1 MFQILQRTC
10 TSLLIFSSCLLLA
23 TAESVDAEQ
32 SRIVT
37 LGGSAT
43 EIVFALGMG
52 DSVIGSERSSTYPR
66 AVAKLPSVGYV
77 RAISAEG
84 VLALEPSMIIA
95 TSDLGPRTAVQ
106 KLQAARVEFELVSAP
121 ADIESLYFGIR
132 HIGIV
137 LDRTVQAEALI
148 GELQAK
154 YETLQLPA
162 ESPRA
167 LFFMQ
172 SGSHSGVLPA
182 AGKGTKAEA
191 FIKLSGGHNAITTH
205 FGYKAISPEALLAL
219 DPDIIIIGVQ
229 EGSAAT
235 LDEVVAKQSAQP
247 IWRNLRAV
255 REGHL
260 VAVPLGEALSFGPR
274 LVDALHDANPHF
286 VKSVAD

>member
-1 MFQILQRTC
+1 MFQIFRHTY
-10 TSLLIFSSCLLLA
+10 TTLLIFTSCILSA
-23 TAESVDAEQ
+23 TAKPDEA
-32 SRIVT
+32 RIIT

-52 DSVIGSERSSTYPR
+52 DSVIGSERSSTYPK

-95 TSDLGPRTAVQ
+95 TSDLGPPTAAQ
-106 KLQAARVEFELVSAP
+106 QLKGAGLEFELLTTPS
-121 ADIESLYFGIR
+121 DIESLYAGIR
-132 HIGIV
+132 QVAKV
-137 LDRTVQAEALI
+137 LGRAAEAEILI
-148 GELQAK
+148 AELQAK
-154 YETLQLPA
+154 YETLELPKK
-162 ESPRA
+162 SPRA

-191 FIKLSGGHNAITTH
+191 FIQLSGGYNAITTH
-205 FGYKAISPEALLAL
+205 FGYKAISPEALLVL

-229 EGSAAT
+229 EGRSET
-235 LDEVVAKQSAQP
+235 LEEVVAKQSKQP

-255 REGHL
+255 HEGNFI
-260 VAVPLGEALSFGPR
+260 AVPLSETLSFGPR
-274 LVDALHDANPHF
+274 LIDALHKANAHF
-286 VKSVAD
+286 VKAVTK